1 MADTMTL
8 TKAKS
13 FLQNMVVLSAEDQR
27 KNVSQIN
34 EAFEVFME
42 SHPTRHE
49 FNTVVRYGLI
59 LTTDMLYTIWTTK
72 NE

>member
-1 MADTMTL
+1 MKTL
-8 TKAKS
+8 SEAKS
-13 FLQNMVVLSAEDQR
+13 FLQNMVVLSGEDQR